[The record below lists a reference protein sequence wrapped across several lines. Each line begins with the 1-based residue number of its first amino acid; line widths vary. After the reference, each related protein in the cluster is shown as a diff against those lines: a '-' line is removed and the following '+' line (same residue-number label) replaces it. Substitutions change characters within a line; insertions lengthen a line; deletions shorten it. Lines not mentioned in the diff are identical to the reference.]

1 MMTVEEAKVRLAR
14 LKGKPSGSV
23 DTAEL
28 KAQVHEDLEGFAIE
42 LFKECPGG
50 YTNVKETYYYAPEL
64 GKMSLETG
72 AFFDTKGAMLR
83 TKGSTDVIELWM
95 FFKDESFPDALRNI
109 KRWLSTSGSITARQ
123 TRKRRKLQ
131 DDEELKRMF
140 AEAIFKDA
148 PDVITHS
155 ASGILKRLSGDLRLS
170 PTAKNFTALLRK
182 WSVNHPRRDLVVIEK
197 VIGNKR
203 GKRSVFTLMKYGS
216 DAELKYWRD
225 QDQ

>member
-1 MMTVEEAKVRLAR
+1 MTVEEAKARLAR
-14 LKGKPSGSV
+14 LRGAPSGLV

-50 YTNVKETYYYAPEL
+50 YTNVKGSYYYIPGL

-83 TKGSTDVIELWM
+83 TTGSTDVIALWV
-95 FFKDESFPDALRNI
+95 FFKDVTFPEALRDI
-109 KRWLSTSGSITARQ
+109 KRWLSTSGSIAARK
-123 TRKRRKLQ
+123 TRKLQKLQ

-140 AEAIFKDA
+140 GEEIFKGEVN
-148 PDVITHS
+148 VITDS
-155 ASGILKRLSGDLRLS
+155 ASGILKRLPGDPGTL
-170 PTAKNFTALLRK
+170 TAKNFTALLRK
-182 WSVNHPRRDLVVIEK
+182 WSVNHPRRDFIVIEK

-203 GKRSVFTLMKYGS
+203 GQRSVFTLMKYGS
-216 DAELKYWRD
+216 DAELKYWQDRD
-225 QDQ
+225 K